1 MVVLFLAEFFHPIT
15 AINVDL
21 GRHLL
26 LGKIIALTHHVP
38 QTNLLSYTYPNFP
51 YINTSWLS
59 DVVYYFLFTIGGF
72 DLLLLANTF
81 IIAVAFGLLVFIA
94 VKKNGLT
101 FITLFASALY
111 LLLLGLRPDIRP
123 EVMSMLCLSLFMI
136 LLYTTRKTDKKILFF
151 LIPIELFWVNLHI
164 YFFVGPMLVLLFLF
178 DFLIRNSFQYVK
190 AKIYFIVLIGTII
203 ATILNPNGLKG
214 ALFPFTVFNNYGF
227 PIVENQSFLRLFSV
241 YHSSEILLPGI
252 LILLLFTVLFL
263 ARKNTRSIDWLL
275 AIVFSLAAFFIFRNI
290 LLFVFTTFLSFT
302 TQLNF
307 LVKKYHT
314 VWKNL
319 PKVSY
324 ILIYPLSL
332 VFLILFILSSLSNNG
347 LGFGVQAN
355 GEKAVNFLIVNKIKG
370 PIYNNFDI
378 GDYLSY
384 RLYPQKVFIENRP
397 EAYPSSFFKQIYIP
411 MQNNF
416 EIFQKIDKKYL
427 FNAIVISYWD
437 DTPWG
442 SELLKYL
449 VNNSNFKLI
458 YFDENTI
465 ILIRNTQL
473 GKALIT
479 KYQIKEQGL
488 EINNSKTQ
496 QELIHYL
503 FFFEKVGWTQ
513 QELVILGLIRE
524 IDPQLCVLETY
535 PLEKSYI
542 QQYINTQKLNKNCPE
557 LLFTK

>member
-1 MVVLFLAEFFHPIT
+1 
-15 AINVDL
+15 
-21 GRHLL
+21 
-26 LGKIIALTHHVP
+26 
-38 QTNLLSYTYPNFP
+38 
-51 YINTSWLS
+51 
-59 DVVYYFLFTIGGF
+59 
-72 DLLLLANTF
+72 
-81 IIAVAFGLLVFIA
+81 
-94 VKKNGLT
+94 
-101 FITLFASALY
+101 
-111 LLLLGLRPDIRP
+111 
-123 EVMSMLCLSLFMI
+123 
-136 LLYTTRKTDKKILFF
+136 
-151 LIPIELFWVNLHI
+151 
-164 YFFVGPMLVLLFLF
+164 
-178 DFLIRNSFQYVK
+178 
-190 AKIYFIVLIGTII
+190 
-203 ATILNPNGLKG
+203 
-214 ALFPFTVFNNYGF
+214 
-227 PIVENQSFLRLFSV
+227 
-241 YHSSEILLPGI
+241 
-252 LILLLFTVLFL
+252 
-263 ARKNTRSIDWLL
+263 
-275 AIVFSLAAFFIFRNI
+275 
-290 LLFVFTTFLSFT
+290 
-302 TQLNF
+302 
-307 LVKKYHT
+307 
-314 VWKNL
+314 
-319 PKVSY
+319 
-324 ILIYPLSL
+324 